1 MYRIKTSDLLSE
13 KGIAEELTRIEVVKN
28 ISDDFFETKHN
39 YLIAAFSRGYKI
51 EFSFDKENNICQYIM
66 VEEFNKKRE
75 KQNINIEFVDDIFI
89 LGQHIDDVKGKLKN
103 NITKNSSIRTGNIEL
118 YFEENKVDSLY
129 YFPKQNSGNS

>member
-1 MYRIKTSDLLSE
+1 M
-13 KGIAEELTRIEVVKN
+13 TRIEVVKN
-28 ISDDFFETKHN
+28 ISDDFFETKHH
-39 YLIAAFSRGYKI
+39 YLMAAFSRGYKI

-103 NITKNSSIRTGNIEL
+103 NITKNGSIRAGNIEL

>member
-1 MYRIKTSDLLSE
+1 MYRIKTSDLLSG

-28 ISDDFFETKHN
+28 ISDDFFETKHH
-39 YLIAAFSRGYKI
+39 YLMAAFSQGYKI

-75 KQNINIEFVDDIFI
+75 KQNINIEFVDDLFI

-103 NITKNSSIRTGNIEL
+103 NITKNGSIRTGNIEL